1 MRGMALEKYPEDSKQ
16 RKEMATI
23 THCGNSTAKD
33 FDNYAEEQIW
43 RKWYMEQPIL
53 EFQLEK
59 LGEVISKL
67 EKMYPSTI
75 LKLAKLKDDA
85 KDIIDDLKSEV
96 YDLEQIVQE
105 ATGFWYIDPK
115 HCNCDKILKYC
126 SSGCNAC
133 YEKIMK
139 EDRLFC
145 FEMFIGL
152 RSHCSETI
160 EELNAKLI
168 LELSRMHSELR
179 DGYCNQ
185 NGTQHNK

>member
-1 MRGMALEKYPEDSKQ
+1 MKAIFQTTLKSMTRAVGF
-16 RKEMATI
+16 
-23 THCGNSTAKD
+23 D
-33 FDNYAEEQIW
+33 F
-43 RKWYMEQPIL
+43 
-53 EFQLEK
+53 
-59 LGEVISKL
+59 
-67 EKMYPSTI
+67 
-75 LKLAKLKDDA
+75 AKLKKNA
-85 KDIIDDLKSEV
+85 EETIADLETEV

-115 HCNCDKILKYC
+115 HCNCDKILSYC

-160 EELNAKLI
+160 EELNANLI
-168 LELSRMHSELR
+168 LELSKMHSKLR
-179 DGYCNQ
+179 EDYF
-185 NGTQHNK
+185 NGTYK